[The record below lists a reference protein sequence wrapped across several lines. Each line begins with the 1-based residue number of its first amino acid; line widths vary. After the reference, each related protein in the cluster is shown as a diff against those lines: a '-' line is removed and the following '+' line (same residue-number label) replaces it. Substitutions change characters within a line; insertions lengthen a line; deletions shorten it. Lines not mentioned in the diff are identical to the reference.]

1 MDVEEKMEV
10 CRKLARSFRRADLE
24 KDLIQ
29 EGLVA
34 WLEHEA
40 KGYTRIADLV
50 LVSRKRMQDFISLR
64 QSPVHIPPSDK
75 TRDNAR
81 AIRKGQDAP
90 LENMDPSTYYSLR
103 TALEASTGILEG
115 NEGSY
120 MNEVEGRL
128 WVQDV
133 SEIMKDNLS
142 TRHYLIYE
150 MRYGPL
156 ELSQQEVANRLGMT
170 DRAVRK
176 AETKI
181 KSILAMHS
189 QKFL

>member
-34 WLEHEA
+34 MLETEERGNIHTQSLIVNA
-40 KGYTRIADLV
+40 
-50 LVSRKRMQDFISLR
+50 RKRMQDFISLR

-120 MNEVEGRL
+120 INEVEGRL

-133 SEIMKDNLS
+133 SEIMKGNLS
-142 TRHYLIYE
+142 NRHYLIYE

>member
-120 MNEVEGRL
+120 VNEVEGRL
-128 WVQDV
+128 WVQD
-133 SEIMKDNLS
+133 IYNMMQHKLNP
-142 TRHYLIYE
+142 RHYQIFCL
-150 MRYGPL
+150 RYGPSDL
-156 ELSQQEVANRLGMT
+156 TQQQVADRVGVSVVAVKKAEAKIRDILGMLKKNDT
-170 DRAVRK
+170 
-176 AETKI
+176 
-181 KSILAMHS
+181 
-189 QKFL
+189 